1 MALTTVVTN
10 KFFDR
15 LYPLL
20 RELDADKRTGPLA
33 VAMLIPYAG
42 DEFRSL
48 ALSSAA
54 LDSMGLAA
62 ATSLV
67 LGKLRQ
73 ALGQDSF
80 KIDGVSI
87 LRTHDFAVRML
98 SESYDIPAI
107 GNAYQAMGTPV
118 FSLGLADPII
128 FLARPVPVAA

>member
-20 RELDADKRTGPLA
+20 RELDHDSRTGPLA
-33 VAMLIPYAG
+33 VAMLIPYSG

-48 ALSSAA
+48 VLSSLA
-54 LDSMGLAA
+54 LDALGFAE

-67 LGKLRQ
+67 LQKLR
-73 ALGQDSF
+73 AGLGKDSF

-87 LRTHDFAVRML
+87 LRTHDFAVRMV
-98 SESYDIPAI
+98 SESYDVPEI
-107 GNAYQAMGTPV
+107 GSAHQAMGDPV
-118 FSLGLADPII
+118 FSLGLANPVI